1 MPTRLTLLCHGSTAA
16 LRSAAFPL
24 DETLES
30 RAVEQANA
38 LQGAIRRPDRV
49 WTSPAMR
56 ARQTADALGFRAVA
70 DEALREC
77 DYGRW
82 SGRSLGE
89 IQGEEPDNVAA
100 WLADMD
106 AAPHGGEPLSAV
118 LRRVAAWLDQHRQE
132 GGHSLVVTHASVIR
146 AAILVVLAA
155 PARSF
160 WSIDIGPLSLTD
172 LRSDG
177 MRWTWRA
184 LGLGVWKEAGE

>member
-16 LRSAAFPL
+16 LRSSAFPL
-24 DETLES
+24 DEALES
-30 RAVEQANA
+30 RAIEQTKV
-38 LQGAIRRPDRV
+38 LQGAIRRPDHV
-49 WTSPAMR
+49 WTSPALR
-56 ARQTADALGFRAVA
+56 ARQTVAALGFEAVA

-82 SGRSLGE
+82 SGRALDE
-89 IQGEEPDNVAA
+89 IQGEEPENVAA

-118 LRRVAAWLDQHRQE
+118 LRRVGAWLDQHRQK

-146 AAILVVLAA
+146 AAILVVLTA

-177 MRWTWRA
+177 ARWTWRA
-184 LGLGVWKEAGE
+184 LAPAGWKEAGP